1 MVRKANTPQAFWW
14 YAGGTPRFQQLVLN
28 AFDTFGVATYEQPD
42 AWAQGEM
49 GEIFQYGAS
58 VQLIEANMYYH
69 SDHETPDMVPAVG
82 LEASTRA
89 YAKIIDEV
97 NRLELKD
104 VVPPP
109 SATARR

>member
-1 MVRKANTPQAFWW
+1 MIRKANVPQAFWW
-14 YAGGTPRFQQLVLN
+14 YAGGTPRFQQLVLK

-49 GEIFQYGAS
+49 GEVYQYGAS

-69 SDHETPDMVPAVG
+69 SDHETSDMVPAVG

-89 YAKIIDEV
+89 YPKIIDQV
-97 NRLELKD
+97 NALESKD
-104 VVPPP
+104 IVP
-109 SATARR
+109 AQTLTMQR